1 MLLCSMA
8 VIGLPLIFILFFLV
22 SVAVSCDVS
31 KLTGSFVQFDIR
43 NQGHQFEE
51 LFWTFNENNTI
62 IIYYEENRKTKL
74 YSAYEGRVEFNKEI
88 HSLILKNLQKNDSGL
103 YKATATGE
111 QQKEVAEFRLS
122 VVGRDHSI
130 TSSCEEK
137 EVISWVDFA
146 LSLSVSGSLAICN
159 HSNPVSWKN
168 TSVAMN
174 QLKLFCYLE
183 EDKKQAK
190 HFHLDWFG
198 LVLGSVIAAIILI
211 ALFIVYERLRKK
223 NKTGSLQFYN
233 TTTTV
238 QNKDESPTAFRI
250 LQKPDPPS
258 TVYST
263 VQKSSRP
270 PSSSENSQN
279 PPNPELITGQRQVSL
294 ERPGTLPITIYSAVG
309 CSKPETIYATVKKT
323 RNPAHNT

>member
-1 MLLCSMA
+1 TSVQCLLNVYFLLCTFHAISQ
-8 VIGLPLIFILFFLV
+8 F
-22 SVAVSCDVS
+22 
-31 KLTGSFVQFDIR
+31 KTHFVQFDIR

-122 VVGRDHSI
+122 VVDPVETPVFILGPQQQNNDTCNVTLICKGRDHSI

-183 EDKKQAK
+183 GTFGCACA
-190 HFHLDWFG
+190 HL
-198 LVLGSVIAAIILI
+198 
-211 ALFIVYERLRKK
+211 
-223 NKTGSLQFYN
+223 
-233 TTTTV
+233 
-238 QNKDESPTAFRI
+238 
-250 LQKPDPPS
+250 
-258 TVYST
+258 
-263 VQKSSRP
+263 
-270 PSSSENSQN
+270 SSSIDGI
-279 PPNPELITGQRQVSL
+279 LYT
-294 ERPGTLPITIYSAVG
+294 
-309 CSKPETIYATVKKT
+309 
-323 RNPAHNT
+323 